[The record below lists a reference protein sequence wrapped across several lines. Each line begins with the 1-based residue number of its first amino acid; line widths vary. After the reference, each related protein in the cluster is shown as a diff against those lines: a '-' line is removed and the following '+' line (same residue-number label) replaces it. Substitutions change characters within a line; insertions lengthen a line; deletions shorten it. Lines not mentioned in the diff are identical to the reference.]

1 MMRDPVCG
9 MTICEGVR
17 LTVDG
22 YPEFGFCSGHCR
34 GAFLAE
40 PARYLG
46 EAAGDK
52 AMDEQE
58 PSERDDDNAHLAAS
72 AGVAEAATPRPT
84 VPRAA
89 HIGTYALPG

>member
-9 MTICEGVR
+9 MTVCEGVR

-40 PARYLG
+40 PARYMG
-46 EAAGDK
+46 EAAGDD
-52 AMDEQE
+52 AMGEQE
-58 PSERDDDNAHLAAS
+58 PAERNDDPA
-72 AGVAEAATPRPT
+72 
-84 VPRAA
+84 PRAA
-89 HIGTYALPG
+89 PAGAAVATGGW

>member
-46 EAAGDK
+46 EAVRNDATIEQTRASSVP
-52 AMDEQE
+52 AM
-58 PSERDDDNAHLAAS
+58 AAS
-72 AGVAEAATPRPT
+72 
-84 VPRAA
+84 
-89 HIGTYALPG
+89 